1 MKKLSVILIVKDQSD
16 ALRDTLPQLLA
27 QQCEGDFEVIIVD
40 EQSTDETAELLKAM
54 KEEHDNLYT
63 TFVPQYHFQ
72 RDPRRLAFTIGIKAA
87 KGEWVVCSDI
97 SSLPPSETWL
107 SELAESCTPST
118 TVLLG
123 YVKKNGDVLL
133 KAYDDISQA
142 RQVVSKA
149 EHHRKQEKGSWM
161 HFMHHEYNFFAVRR
175 EQGHDILR
183 FFETTRMKRL

>member
-16 ALRDTLPQLLA
+16 ALRETLPQLLA
-27 QQCEGDFEVIIVD
+27 QQCEGEFEVIVVD
-40 EQSTDETAELLKAM
+40 EQSTDGTAELLETL
-54 KEEHDNLYT
+54 KEEHENLYT
-63 TFVPQYHFQ
+63 TFIPQYHFQ

-97 SSLPPSETWL
+97 DSLPPSETWL
-107 SELAESCTPST
+107 SELADNCTPST

-123 YVKKNGDVLL
+123 YVKKNGTVLL
-133 KAYDDISQA
+133 KAYDDILQA
-142 RQVVSKA
+142 RQVVSRA
-149 EHHRKQEKGSWM
+149 EHRREQEKGGWM
-161 HFMHHEYNFFAVRR
+161 NFMHRDYNFIAVRR

>member
-1 MKKLSVILIVKDQSD
+1 MKKLSVILIVKDHSD
-16 ALRDTLPQLLA
+16 TLRDTLQQLLA
-27 QQCEGDFEVIIVD
+27 QQCEGGFEVIIVN
-40 EQSTDETAELLKAM
+40 EQSTDDTAELLEAM
-54 KEEHDNLYT
+54 KEEHENLYT

-87 KGEWVVCSDI
+87 KGEWIVCSDI

-107 SELAESCTPST
+107 NELADSCTPST

-123 YVKKNGDVLL
+123 YIKKNGNVLL
-133 KAYDDISQA
+133 KAYDDIKQA
-142 RQVVSKA
+142 RQIVSKA
-149 EHHRKQEKGSWM
+149 EHRREQEKGSWI
-161 HFMHHEYNFFAVRR
+161 HFLHRDYDFIAVRR